1 MKFLR
6 LFKFK
11 LALTFLVLVSCK
23 TTNQNEI
30 KELKPL
36 ITNIYTADPS
46 AHIFND
52 KIYIY
57 PSHDVDEGD
66 AFDDLGSHFAMKDYH
81 VYSMDDINY
90 NLERKNILHDIEKQC
105 VERNNSGINN

>member
-66 AFDDLGSHFAMKDYH
+66 AFDDLGSHFAMKDI
-81 VYSMDDINY
+81 MFFQWM
-90 NLERKNILHDIEKQC
+90 ILILMLLITVLHLM
-105 VERNNSGINN
+105 

>member
-11 LALTFLVLVSCK
+11 LALTFMVLVSCK

-36 ITNIYTADPS
+36 ITNIYTADKVT
-46 AHIFND
+46 IKCYLKVIKNR
-52 KIYIY
+52 I
-57 PSHDVDEGD
+57 
-66 AFDDLGSHFAMKDYH
+66 
-81 VYSMDDINY
+81 VYMI
-90 NLERKNILHDIEKQC
+90 I
-105 VERNNSGINN
+105 